1 MNENVPVRS
10 SLLVPSRRV
19 VTDSEPMTVTA
30 PSPQQTRP
38 TTEVLQVDDLRVYY
52 HTPAG
57 AVKAVDGVSFDLREG
72 QRLGLVGESGS
83 GKSTIAMSLMRM
95 IKPPGKIEDGSIV
108 LDGVDILTLD
118 DEEMRKTRLAKIS
131 LVAQGAMNSLNPV
144 KRVKEQLMFGLRDH
158 GVRMSDGEFKEH
170 AAALLEK
177 VGLKQ

>member
-1 MNENVPVRS
+1 
-10 SLLVPSRRV
+10 
-19 VTDSEPMTVTA
+19 MTIAA
-30 PSPQQTRP
+30 PTRQQTRS
-38 TTEVLQVDDLRVYY
+38 TAAVLSVENLKVYY

-83 GKSTIAMSLMRM
+83 GKSTIALSLLRM

-108 LDGVDILTLD
+108 LDEVDLLTLD

-144 KRVKEQLMFGLRDH
+144 K
-158 GVRMSDGEFKEH
+158 
-170 AAALLEK
+170 
-177 VGLKQ
+177 